1 MRELGPWLQPDVASY
16 PRLALGAG
24 LLLLTTGA
32 AVGLLALAGWFI
44 TATALTGAL
53 IAAGASVSLNVFV
66 PGAAIRAFA
75 VTRTLARYGERLVN
89 HDTVL
94 RQLAR
99 IRVRVFAD
107 LARQRAAPAE
117 HPRTATAL
125 QRLTSDVDR
134 LDSLYL
140 RALLPPPAAAL
151 AVLLVTTL
159 IAIAAPR
166 AAVLVG
172 TTLGLAG
179 LAAAWAAWRAGAT
192 AGEDLAAA
200 QDDLRTRLLDLR
212 AGLAELRAFAS
223 LDGAAEAIAALD
235 RRRLAVG
242 ARLAHRAAA
251 GEAATTLGL
260 HTAAVLALGAG
271 IAAYRDET
279 LTGPWLVLV
288 PLAVLALGETLRPI
302 PAAILDL
309 GRARAAARRLNT
321 VAAPPADPAPAT
333 AQPAPRDATVAV
345 QDVDLAR
352 GAAGAAPVLRRASLT
367 LDAGERVAISGASG
381 SGKSSLADLIAGL
394 LAPDHGHVQL
404 AGEALAELD
413 EPRLRGL
420 VAYLTQHTEL
430 FADTVEANLR
440 LGRPDASAV
449 ELHGVLETVG
459 LAALI
464 HECPHGLASWIG
476 ESGLRLSGGEARRL
490 ALARVLL
497 TRSPILV
504 LDEPF
509 TGVDAATAARI
520 TARLEPW
527 LTGRTCVLLAH
538 GTPGLPGLD
547 RELAIAAG
555 RLRPSA
561 GAA

>member
-1 MRELGPWLQPDVASY
+1 MRELGPWLHPDVASY

-94 RQLAR
+94 HQLAR
-99 IRVRVFAD
+99 IRVRAFD
-107 LARQRAAPAE
+107 HLARQRAGPAE

-125 QRLTSDVDR
+125 QRLTSDIDR
-134 LDSLYL
+134 LDNLYL
-140 RALLPPPAAAL
+140 RALLPPPVAAL

-172 TTLGLAG
+172 ATLGLAG
-179 LAAAWAAWRAGAT
+179 LVAASAAWRAGAT

-212 AGLAELRAFAS
+212 AGLAELRAFGS
-223 LDGAAEAIAALD
+223 LDGVAEAIATLD
-235 RRRLAVG
+235 RHRLAVG

-271 IAAYRDET
+271 IVAYRGET
-279 LTGPWLVLV
+279 LTGPWLVLI

-321 VAAPPADPAPAT
+321 VAAPPAEPAPAT
-333 AQPAPRDATVAV
+333 AQPAPRDATVALH
-345 QDVDLAR
+345 DVDLAR
-352 GAAGAAPVLRRASLT
+352 GAAGAAPVLRRASLR
-367 LDAGERVAISGASG
+367 LDAGERVAISGTSG
-381 SGKSSLADLIAGL
+381 SGKSSLADLMAGL
-394 LAPDHGHVQL
+394 LAPDHGSVQL
-404 AGEALAELD
+404 AGEELAELD

-420 VAYLTQHTEL
+420 VGYLTQRTEL

-464 HECPHGLASWIG
+464 HEWPHGLASWIG

-509 TGVDAATAARI
+509 TGVDAATVARI

-527 LTGRTCVLLAH
+527 LTGRTCVVLAH

-555 RLRPSA
+555 QLRPSSEA
-561 GAA
+561 T